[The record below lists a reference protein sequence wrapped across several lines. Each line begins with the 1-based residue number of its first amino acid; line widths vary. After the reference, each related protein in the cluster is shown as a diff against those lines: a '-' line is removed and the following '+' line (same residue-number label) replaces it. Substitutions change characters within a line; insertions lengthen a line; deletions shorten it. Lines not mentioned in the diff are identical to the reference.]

1 MGSGKN
7 YKLSEVSK
15 ILSKNYKNKNLYMGK
30 GFQPWTSDSVI
41 RGPLISK
48 LKNKIKIKYSLE
60 KGLLE
65 YISYLK
71 NK

>member
-1 MGSGKN
+1 
-7 YKLSEVSK
+7 
-15 ILSKNYKNKNLYMGK
+15 MGK